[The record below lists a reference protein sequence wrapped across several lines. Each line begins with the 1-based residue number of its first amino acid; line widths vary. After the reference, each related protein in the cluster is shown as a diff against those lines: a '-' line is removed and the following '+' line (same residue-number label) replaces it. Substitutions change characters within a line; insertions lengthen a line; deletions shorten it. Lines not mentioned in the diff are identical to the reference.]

1 MTALLNE
8 PESSQSLGHGFR
20 CVFGLLHMEIIRERV
35 QREYNLEF
43 LMTVPSVTYRIED
56 KKGQIL
62 DINKPSDL
70 PDDNSIKCY
79 YEPIALISIVTPP
92 QYLGPVIELVH
103 PKEVSKKI

>member
-1 MTALLNE
+1 
-8 PESSQSLGHGFR
+8 
-20 CVFGLLHMEIIRERV
+20 
-35 QREYNLEF
+35 
-43 LMTVPSVTYRIED
+43 MTVPSVTYRIED

-92 QYLGPVIELVH
+92 QSISRPSYRTLYIQ
-103 PKEVSKKI
+103 KR